1 MTTDISNKI
10 ETIVN
15 ALLQVSDSVVEVS
28 RDMVLTQVWNAP
40 GKHTGALDSYRG
52 KHIRDIRN
60 DLIFSQAAERVEDSF
75 ETGKNHYF
83 EYKVPVFNTHAT
95 FSIRIVAI
103 HPDPSYV
110 FVVIKNLSKKEGDEL
125 AEDKWKL
132 ALDATGDGMW
142 DANLKTGSIFF
153 SDKWRE
159 IFGYGPDE
167 IMIAADWTARIHPD
181 DLQESQ
187 KNLSDHIEGH
197 VPAYS
202 AEVRF
207 QCKDGTYKWILSR
220 GVVVARDSDGTVTR
234 IIGTHTDINER
245 KIAEAQYHESSQLWS
260 KLLDS
265 LKDGIIVTEQDG
277 NVLFANQAF
286 CDIYKI
292 GLPPAKVIGTNA
304 IEGLKIRSQ
313 FFMESEEFLVKS
325 LEMLVSGD
333 MILNEEWE
341 MKDGQ
346 ILSRDFIPVH
356 LNNDRRIGIWK
367 LRDITDLK
375 HTERRFAAQ
384 RNFYEQILNNIA
396 SHVVVWDADRRYLF
410 LNPVAVKNQE
420 IRQWL
425 IGKNDF
431 EYCRYRNRSISIA
444 ERRHQLFDEIEET
457 KTTVEWVEKLET
469 PAGKI
474 EHHLRTLT
482 PVYNDKGELYIW
494 IGYGMDITD
503 RVLAQEELRTSQ
515 ETFASAFNYS
525 GIGIALI
532 NNRGRW
538 IDVNEMICDMLG
550 YTKEELLAKTP
561 NEVTYE
567 EDKRIDDEQIA
578 KMLRQE
584 LSTYTIEKRYVSK
597 QQKIILVSLTVS
609 LVWNS
614 DGTPRFFIAQVLDIT
629 RKKELENEINR
640 KNTELEATRVSL
652 INKINQLEELSHII
666 AHNLRGP
673 AANINM
679 LAEALIAENE
689 GGAAADA
696 NPLSGAFTQNEA
708 LGFIHDSSTSL
719 MSSLHTLMEIAE
731 IKLNKEVPYDD
742 CDVSRMI
749 HDIMAQLHGVIY
761 EKQAVIKTDLEVTR
775 ISYPRAYMES
785 ILYNFIS
792 NALKYTNADV
802 APQITVMTRLADGRP
817 QVIVKDNGIGIDME
831 RYGDKMF
838 KLNEVF
844 HQGYD
849 SKGVGLY
856 ITKTQVESFGGSIEV
871 RSAPNEGAEFIVTL

>member
-28 RDMVLTQVWNAP
+28 NELVVTQVWNAP

-60 DLIFSQAAERVEDSF
+60 DLIFVQAAAHIEDSF
-75 ETGKNHYF
+75 ETGNNHYF
-83 EYKVPVFNTHAT
+83 EYKVPIHNTHVT
-95 FSIRIVAI
+95 FSIRVVAI
-103 HPDPSYV
+103 HPDPAYV
-110 FVVIKNLSKKEGDEL
+110 FVVIKNLSRKEGEEL

-153 SDKWRE
+153 SEKWHE

-167 IMIAADWTARIHPD
+167 IVTATDWTSKIHPD
-181 DLQESQ
+181 DLAESQ
-187 KNLSDHIEGH
+187 KNLSAHIEGR

-207 QCKDGTYKWILSR
+207 QCKDGRYKWILSR
-220 GVVVARDSDGTVTR
+220 GVIVARDADGAVTR
-234 IIGTHTDINER
+234 IIGTHTDIHER
-245 KIAEAQYHESSQLWS
+245 KVAEARHHESSQLWS

-292 GLPPAKVIGTNA
+292 GLPPAKLIGTNA

-313 FFMESEEFLVKS
+313 FFKRSDEFLAKS
-325 LEMLVSGD
+325 LDMLVSGE

-346 ILSRDFIPVH
+346 MLSRDFIPVH

-375 HTERRFAAQ
+375 STERRFAAQ
-384 RNFYEQILNNIA
+384 RNFYEQILDNIA
-396 SHVVVWDADRRYLF
+396 SHVVVWDANRRYLYV
-410 LNPVAVKNQE
+410 NPVGVKDPAV
-420 IRQWL
+420 RQWL
-425 IGKNDF
+425 IGKTDE
-431 EYCRYRNRSISIA
+431 EYCRYRNRPMKIA
-444 ERRHQLFDEIEET
+444 ERRNELFDSVIASGETLEWEER
-457 KTTVEWVEKLET
+457 LET
-469 PAGKI
+469 PNGEI
-474 EHHLRTLT
+474 EYHLRTLT
-482 PVYNDKGELYIW
+482 PVYNAQGELDMM
-494 IGYGMDITD
+494 IGYGIEITD
-503 RVLAQEELRTSQ
+503 RIKAQEELKTSQ
-515 ETFASAFNYS
+515 ETFSSAFNYS

-532 NNRGRW
+532 NTRGRW
-538 IDVNEMICDMLG
+538 IDVNEMICNMLG
-550 YTKEELLAKTP
+550 YTKGQLLAMTP
-561 NEVTYE
+561 HDVTYE
-567 EDKRIDDEQIA
+567 EDRGIDDEQIA

-584 LSTYTIEKRYVSK
+584 LSTYTIEKRYLSK

-614 DGTPRFFIAQVLDIT
+614 DDTPRFFIAQVLDIT

-652 INKINQLEELSHII
+652 VNKINQLEELSHII

-679 LAEALIAENE
+679 LTEALIAQSK
-689 GGAAADA
+689 GGEAAEA
-696 NPLSGAFTQNEA
+696 NPLSGAFTQDEA
-708 LGFIHDSSTSL
+708 LGFIHDSSASL
-719 MSSLHTLMEIAE
+719 MNSLHTLMEIAE

-742 CDVSRMI
+742 CDVKRI
-749 HDIMAQLHGVIY
+749 IDDITAQLHGVIY
-761 EKQAVIKTDLEVTR
+761 EKKAVIKMELEVMS

-792 NALKYTNADV
+792 NALKYSHADV
-802 APQITVMTRLADGRP
+802 PPQITVMTRMRNGRI
-817 QVIVKDNGIGIDME
+817 QIVVKDNGIGIDMAK
-831 RYGDKMF
+831 YGDKVF

-871 RSAPNEGAEFIVTL
+871 HSAPNEGAEFIVTL